1 MSVDLKSIFITSG
14 VNESGDAFLTV
25 AAHSAS
31 GDILLGQLDPSA
43 VRQMALHWLE
53 AAEAAEHDAAAWR
66 TIKRLGLPIELAAS
80 IVTELRNTREE

>member
-1 MSVDLKSIFITSG
+1 MSVDLESIFITGG
-14 VNESGDAFLTV
+14 VNESGVAFLTV

-31 GDILLGQLDPSA
+31 GDILIGQVSPA
-43 VRQMALHWLE
+43 EGRQLALHWLE
-53 AAEAAEHDAAAWR
+53 AAEAADQDAAAWR